1 MDRSEVIK
9 FFCNALE
16 NLKEGEQKYIRSTG
30 GTLKELRNFLKS
42 LDTFNNNYYFFF
54 IYKSRVYLVIIDV
67 YNSYL
72 RLDLITDHPLFQ
84 ERYFRYMNQPRNYI
98 WLDMLSNND

>member
-1 MDRSEVIK
+1 MDRSEVIE
-9 FFCNALE
+9 FFFNALE

-30 GTLKELRNFLKS
+30 GTLRELRDFLRS
-42 LDTFNNNYYFFF
+42 LDTFNNNCYFFF
-54 IYKSRVYLVIIDV
+54 IYKSKVYLVIIDV

-84 ERYFRYMNQPRNYI
+84 ERYFRYINQPKNFL
-98 WLDMLSNND
+98 WVTLPSNND

>member
-1 MDRSEVIK
+1 MDRSEVIE
-9 FFCNALE
+9 FFFNALE
-16 NLKEGEQKYIRSTG
+16 NLKEGERKYIRSTG
-30 GTLKELRNFLKS
+30 GTLRELRNYLRS
-42 LDTFNNNYYFFF
+42 LDTFNHSCYFFF

-72 RLDLITDHPLFQ
+72 RLDSITRHPLFE

-98 WLDMLSNND
+98 WLDLQSNND